1 MGTLH
6 AFLHPEAP
14 ANKEVVISKR
24 FKDEKGNVVPF
35 VIRPVTEEE
44 SAAIRKQCTKTRRER
59 SGQTV
64 KDFDAARYSRLF
76 IIAGTVTPDFQASDL
91 CEAYGVVD
99 PEAVI
104 GKMLL
109 AGEAATLSDAIS
121 ELSGIDSAE
130 ELAQEAKN

>member
-24 FKDEKGNVVPF
+24 FKDETGNVVPF
-35 VIRPVTEEE
+35 VIRAVSEEE
-44 SAAIRKQCTKTRRER
+44 SSSIRKRCTTTRRDR
-59 SGQTV
+59 TGQTV
-64 KDFDAARYSRLF
+64 KDFDSARYSRLF
-76 IIAGTVTPDFQASDL
+76 IIAGTVTPDFQATDL
-91 CEAYGVVD
+91 CDAYGVAD
-99 PEAVI
+99 PESVI

-130 ELAQEAKN
+130 ELAREAKN